1 MGFQKPNV
9 MGSSGNVPAPALPA
23 PGSGYGTDD
32 FSCNNVVAVSYHHC
46 VYVCMN
52 LPVLLGLSKK
62 NNHSLIDS
70 PSKM

>member
-1 MGFQKPNV
+1 
-9 MGSSGNVPAPALPA
+9 MGSSGNVPAPAPPA

-32 FSCNNVVAVSYHHC
+32 FSCNNVVAVSYHPC

>member
-1 MGFQKPNV
+1 MGFQKPNL
-9 MGSSGNVPAPALPA
+9 MGSSGNVPTPAPLA
-23 PGSGYGTDD
+23 PGSSCDTNE
-32 FSCNNVVAVSYHHC
+32 FSCNDVVAVSYHHC